1 MACSSFAAEEK
12 SVPEAEGGSA
22 WPQPARDRASAAAEK
37 QQENTPTTHGEPHS
51 HKSWIMAA
59 MLPRRSPIT
68 R

>member
-22 WPQPARDRASAAAEK
+22 GRSQQGQGQEPLQAAGK
-37 QQENTPTTHGEPHS
+37 SRQTHGEPHS